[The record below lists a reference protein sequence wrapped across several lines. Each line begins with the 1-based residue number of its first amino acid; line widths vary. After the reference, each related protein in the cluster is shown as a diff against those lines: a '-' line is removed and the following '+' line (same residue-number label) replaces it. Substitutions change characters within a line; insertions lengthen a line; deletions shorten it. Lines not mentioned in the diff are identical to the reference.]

1 MRNKLLAAAAVA
13 AMVTAIVPAQAAK
26 MGIGCN
32 GSNLAKTESGIDTM
46 ADGPAKLEAEKVEI
60 PEFRKKFT
68 LKINSLK
75 KSYIFI
81 FRYIVAMLKNKAPGK
96 NFI

>member
-46 ADGPAKLEAEKVEI
+46 ADGPAKLEAEKEMAMAQD
-60 PEFRKKFT
+60 
-68 LKINSLK
+68 
-75 KSYIFI
+75 
-81 FRYIVAMLKNKAPGK
+81 AMLNGK
-96 NFI
+96 MSACSMHLTKIMHTEAGK